1 MELKSQIHS
10 TTAYASTKKNGYTL
24 CQDTIRQEMS
34 KVDIAFQTLD
44 DDDEAIP
51 LTYQEMM
58 KPFL

>member
-1 MELKSQIHS
+1 
-10 TTAYASTKKNGYTL
+10 
-24 CQDTIRQEMS
+24 MS
-34 KVDIAFQTLD
+34 KVDIAFRTL